1 MPFPSPAVTLTA
13 QTGGDIRKENS
24 QPQNEKGVSIWLED
38 ENHLKMLVSM
48 HITFEEAEQ
57 IDSHPI
63 EMLVKT
69 DHEKTSKMS
78 KGKINVPHI
87 TLLIWG
93 WWGRLNDGLYMV
105 FIFMT

>member
-1 MPFPSPAVTLTA
+1 MRLSGAFSISGSYSDSTA
-13 QTGGDIRKENS
+13 QTRADIRKENS
-24 QPQNEKGVSIWLED
+24 QPQNEKSVNVWLED

-48 HITFEEAEQ
+48 HVSFEEAEQ

-63 EMLVKT
+63 EILGKT

-87 TLLIWG
+87 ITNLG
-93 WWGRLNDGLYMV
+93 VVGEV
-105 FIFMT
+105 K

>member
-1 MPFPSPAVTLTA
+1 MIA
-13 QTGGDIRKENS
+13 
-24 QPQNEKGVSIWLED
+24 
-38 ENHLKMLVSM
+38 SM

-63 EMLVKT
+63 EMLGKT

-87 TLLIWG
+87 ITNLG
-93 WWGRLNDGLYMV
+93 VVGEV
-105 FIFMT
+105 K